1 MFKKILVANRGEI
14 AVRVIRACKELGIP
28 TVAVYSEGDA
38 ESLHKKLA
46 DESVCIGPAQS
57 AKSYLVIDNI
67 INAAQQTGADA
78 IHPGYGYL
86 SENSEFAR
94 TCEQND
100 LVFIGPSAQT
110 IDDSGDKINAKRLMR
125 AAGVPLIPSSEGGV
139 NTVEDAISVA
149 CEIGFPVMIKASGG
163 GGGRGIRICEDEASL
178 REEFPVARSEARIA
192 CGNDEVFV
200 EKCIVKPRHIEFQIL
215 ADQHGNTIHLGEREC
230 SVQRRFQKL
239 IEEAPSTA
247 LTPQLR
253 TEMGRAAVAAAEAVN
268 YCNAG
273 TVEFLL
279 DQDKNFYFI
288 EINSRIQVEHPVTE
302 MVTGL
307 DLIKEQIRIA
317 AGEALDYTYED
328 LPTRGWAIEC
338 RINAENPDFNFMP
351 SPGTLT
357 TFHAPSGFGVRMD
370 THLYQGYALPIY
382 YDSMI
387 AKLITFGPTREAA
400 IQTMRRALDELDV
413 SPLKTTKSLH
423 REIMDDDE
431 FIRGKIHTGYIL
443 KFVPEEEDDDE
454 D

>member
-1 MFKKILVANRGEI
+1 
-14 AVRVIRACKELGIP
+14 
-28 TVAVYSEGDA
+28 
-38 ESLHKKLA
+38 
-46 DESVCIGPAQS
+46 
-57 AKSYLVIDNI
+57 
-67 INAAQQTGADA
+67 
-78 IHPGYGYL
+78 
-86 SENSEFAR
+86 
-94 TCEQND
+94 
-100 LVFIGPSAQT
+100 
-110 IDDSGDKINAKRLMR
+110 
-125 AAGVPLIPSSEGGV
+125 
-139 NTVEDAISVA
+139 
-149 CEIGFPVMIKASGG
+149 
-163 GGGRGIRICEDEASL
+163 
-178 REEFPVARSEARIA
+178 
-192 CGNDEVFV
+192 
-200 EKCIVKPRHIEFQIL
+200 
-215 ADQHGNTIHLGEREC
+215 
-230 SVQRRFQKL
+230 
-239 IEEAPSTA
+239 
-247 LTPQLR
+247 
-253 TEMGRAAVAAAEAVN
+253 
-268 YCNAG
+268 
-273 TVEFLL
+273 
-279 DQDKNFYFI
+279 
-288 EINSRIQVEHPVTE
+288 

-317 AGEALDYTYED
+317 AGGALDYTYED